1 MSRWLPFPGKR
12 QALQSKG
19 WETTSPQ
26 GFGCEQVPT
35 QALGFPHAL
44 KIPGE
49 NEAQGEHQLQSQLWR
64 GCKATIV
71 FTKTAPL
78 GVAPPK
84 LWPQD
89 KEPHISQNPKHIFK
103 AQGWDQP
110 ASHPGSPPH
119 QEMFLRESMAI
130 SCCAWTQQRDWE
142 ISPLQAGVTQE
153 SLIPPKIEKW
163 LRKGNHAFTPGKGLM
178 VQDIWHLGGPSH
190 IPLRL

>member
-64 GCKATIV
+64 VCKATIV

-130 SCCAWTQQRDWE
+130 SCWAWTREGLGDLTSSSW
-142 ISPLQAGVTQE
+142 SHTG
-153 SLIPPKIEKW
+153 IPHPSKN
-163 LRKGNHAFTPGKGLM
+163 RKMAKKRQPCFH
-178 VQDIWHLGGPSH
+178 S
-190 IPLRL
+190 R